1 MKKNKKAISF
11 FSNAG
16 IGDLGIEKS
25 GIDIV
30 YANELLKERSFIYKH
45 NHPHTYVHTG
55 DINEL
60 NKENFNQIHT
70 LLDGD
75 ECFLLVATPPCQGF
89 SNAGKRDKF
98 DIRNQL
104 LKPVMSLIKEFK
116 PQFVLMENV
125 PRFQKGEIPNTDN
138 IVFEQEKYDFIT
150 IDEFMKNKAKEMG
163 YHLYM
168 KVINMQDYGV
178 PQSRKRVFT
187 IFSKEE
193 LVNPFPIET
202 HKNKPVTV
210 RDAIG
215 HLPSLEAGERCK
227 MDEYH
232 FTKPIS
238 SNYKRWLEVT
248 PEGHSAF
255 DNEDFDRKPTT
266 IDKKTGERRL
276 ISCFGNAYKRMWWD
290 KPAPTITMSSGTVS
304 SQTNV
309 HPKDSRVLSIRE
321 IMLLQTIPTT
331 YTFPKGTSEK
341 KMRDVIGEAVPP
353 LMFELLAE
361 HLLKINNEMNDFKK

>member
-1 MKKNKKAISF
+1 MTKKKKAISF

-16 IGDLGIEKS
+16 IGDLGIEQA
-25 GIDIV
+25 GINVI
-30 YANELLKERSFIYKH
+30 YANELLEERSNIYKY
-45 NHPHTYVHTG
+45 NHPNTYVHTG
-55 DINEL
+55 DINTL
-60 NKENFNQIHT
+60 DRENLEKIHD
-70 LLDGD
+70 LLDGE
-75 ECFLLVATPPCQGF
+75 ECFLLLATPPCQGF

-125 PRFQKGEIPNTDN
+125 PKFQTGEIPNTDE
-138 IVFEQEKYDFIT
+138 IVFEQEKHEFIT
-150 IDEFMKNKAKEMG
+150 IDEFMKNKAEEMG

-168 KVINMQDYGV
+168 KVVNVQDYGI

-193 LVNPFPIET
+193 LLNPFPLET
-202 HKNKPVTV
+202 HKIKPLTV

-215 HLPSLEAGERCK
+215 HLPALNAGEKCQI
-227 MDEYH
+227 DPYH
-232 FTKPIS
+232 FTKPIND
-238 SNYKRWLEVT
+238 NYKRWLEFT

-255 DNEDFDRKPTT
+255 DNEDFDKKPTT

-290 KPAPTITMSSGTVS
+290 KPAPTITMNSGTIS

-309 HPKDSRVLSIRE
+309 HPRDTRVLTIRE
-321 IMLLQTIPTT
+321 IMLLQTIPET
-331 YTFPKGTSEK
+331 YKFPLGTSEK
-341 KMRDVIGEAVPP
+341 RMRDVIGESVPP
-353 LMFELLAE
+353 LMFKKLAE
-361 HLLKINNEMNDFKK
+361 HLLSIQKKK